1 MVVKNAARYDPCTDC
16 KTECDGLECKKLA
29 EAEARIKDLEKYCC
43 EVCHI
48 RNVPSECEN
57 HCPVKIKRGRS

>member
-1 MVVKNAARYDPCTDC
+1 MDC
-16 KTECDGLECKKLA
+16 HPEKCAYVGDVEKKLA
-29 EAEARIKDLEKYCC
+29 EAEARIKELEKYCC

>member
-1 MVVKNAARYDPCTDC
+1 MEWKWI
-16 KTECDGLECKKLA
+16 KHLTEGDFVPRA

>member
-1 MVVKNAARYDPCTDC
+1 MVDC
-16 KTECDGLECKKLA
+16 KTCAGCPQREKEWPECELRMKRA

-57 HCPVKIKRGRS
+57 HCPVKIKRGRA